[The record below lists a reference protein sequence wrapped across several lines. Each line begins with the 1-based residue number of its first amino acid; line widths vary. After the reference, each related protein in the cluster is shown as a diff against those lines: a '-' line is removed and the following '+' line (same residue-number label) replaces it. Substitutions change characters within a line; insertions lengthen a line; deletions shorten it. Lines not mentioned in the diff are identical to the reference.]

1 VRTLNGYD
9 CGLTQP
15 NPDVAR
21 WQRDVIP
28 RRAANDLL
36 PALPEAN
43 GGHPDVAQVVRVSR
57 ISHLPM
63 LRLRGDHDDRTR
75 AFSLART
82 PLTRFSSPPR
92 RRAAK
97 TSPCETSARKRLF
110 AAHAAKTMLATNS
123 ATPTI
128 FSASPG
134 LTLATA
140 STIHVFPSD
149 HLDRWCIARIAPF
162 SSRGVIRSSESTIKP
177 NRATATAAVSQENF
191 ASGLI
196 RRPP

>member
-1 VRTLNGYD
+1 VEQRIGHPVIKAFNNIY
-9 CGLTQP
+9 
-15 NPDVAR
+15 AR
-21 WQRDVIP
+21 HLLELGKP
-28 RRAANDLL
+28 AGAAERI
-36 PALPEAN
+36 ALP
-43 GGHPDVAQVVRVSR
+43 VA
-57 ISHLPM
+57 
-63 LRLRGDHDDRTR
+63 GDD
-75 AFSLART
+75 A
-82 PLTRFSSPPR
+82 
-92 RRAAK
+92 
-97 TSPCETSARKRLF
+97 
-110 AAHAAKTMLATNS
+110 AAKTMPATNT

-128 FSASPG
+128 FSPSPG

-140 STIHVFPSD
+140 STMHALPSN